1 MRGPLLTHVS
11 GGKRDR
17 GREERGG
24 RIKRGKFRN
33 DHPSE
38 EEKGRNI
45 APESG

>member
-17 GREERGG
+17 GEG